1 MMNLNLLDITIIVI
15 LAFYL
20 ISGMYRGFITS
31 LLTTAGF
38 VGAWF
43 GAQQLYPKVAQLALS
58 NQTLMAVLNQYLE
71 PETFFETHTQAVS
84 TVSEVIAG
92 GESAIQSAIASV
104 SNKLSVISK
113 AFEANVRAQ
122 MFQRLGINTLAD
134 YLDQTIWQAVFN
146 VVAFLLCFIALYALV
161 CLVVNLLDRV
171 ISFPLVRGFDWLLGG
186 IFGLARG
193 LVVVVLVMCLVP
205 AIVQIVSPEFADSLR
220 NGSALYSYVMQMDF
234 LNVQKFVTSL
244 VGG

>member
-1 MMNLNLLDITIIVI
+1 MNLNLLDITIIVI

-31 LLTTAGF
+31 LLGTVGF

-43 GAQQLYPKVAQLALS
+43 GAQQLYPRVANLALS

-71 PETFFETHTQAVS
+71 PESFFASHSQAIK

-92 GESAIQSAIASV
+92 GEAEIQNAVAPV
-104 SNKLSVISK
+104 AQKLSVVSK

-146 VVAFLLCFIALYALV
+146 VGAFILCFIALYVLA
-161 CLVVNLLDRV
+161 CLIVNLLDHV

-186 IFGLARG
+186 LFGVARG
-193 LVVVVLVMCLVP
+193 LVVVVLVLCLLP
-205 AIVQIVSPEFADSLR
+205 AVVQIVSPDFAESLR
-220 NGSALYSYVMQMDF
+220 TGSALYSYVTQMDF
-234 LNVQKFVTSL
+234 LNVGTLVTGL
-244 VGG
+244 IGG

>member
-1 MMNLNLLDITIIVI
+1 MNLNLLDITIIVI

-20 ISGMYRGFITS
+20 ISGMYRGCITS
-31 LLTTAGF
+31 LLTTVGF

-71 PETFFETHTQAVS
+71 PENFFQSHTQAVS

-92 GESAIQSAIASV
+92 GESAIQAAVASV
-104 SNKLSVISK
+104 SDKLQVISK

-146 VVAFLLCFIALYALV
+146 VLAFLLCFIALYALV
-161 CLVVNLLDRV
+161 CLVVNLLDHV

-186 IFGLARG
+186 IFGVARG
-193 LVVVVLVMCLVP
+193 LVIVVLVMCLLP
-205 AIVQIVSPEFADSLR
+205 SIVQIVSPEFADSLR
-220 NGSALYSYVMQMDF
+220 TGSALYSYVMQMDF
-234 LNVQKFVTSL
+234 LNVKTLVTSL

>member
-1 MMNLNLLDITIIVI
+1 MNLNLLDITIIVI

-31 LLTTAGF
+31 LLTTVGF

-43 GAQQLYPKVAQLALS
+43 GAQYFYPRVAQLALS

-71 PETFFETHTQAVS
+71 PENFFETHTQAVS

-92 GESAIQSAIASV
+92 GESAIQSAISSV
-104 SNKLSVISK
+104 SSKLSVISK

-146 VVAFLLCFIALYALV
+146 VVAFLLCFIALYVLV
-161 CLVVNLLDRV
+161 CLVVNLLDHV
-171 ISFPLVRGFDWLLGG
+171 ISFPMVRGFDWLLGG
-186 IFGLARG
+186 LFGVARG

-205 AIVQIVSPEFADSLR
+205 AIIQIVSPEFADSLR
-220 NGSALYSYVMQMDF
+220 TGSALYSYVMQMDF
-234 LNVQKFVTSL
+234 LNVRTLVTSL

>member
-1 MMNLNLLDITIIVI
+1 MNLNLLDITIIVI

-31 LLTTAGF
+31 LLGTFGF

-43 GAQQLYPKVAQLALS
+43 GAQQLYPRVAQLALS

-71 PETFFETHTQAVS
+71 PETFFTSHSLAVS

-92 GESAIQSAIASV
+92 GESAIQNAVAPV
-104 SNKLSVISK
+104 ADKLSVVAK
-113 AFEANVRAQ
+113 AFETNVRAQ

-146 VVAFLLCFIALYALV
+146 VGAFILCFIALYVLA
-161 CLVVNLLDRV
+161 CLVVNLLDHV

-193 LVVVVLVMCLVP
+193 LVMVVLVLCLLP
-205 AIVQIVSPEFADSLR
+205 AVVQIVSPEFADNLR
-220 NGSALYSYVMQMDF
+220 TGSALYTFVTQMDF
-234 LNVQKFVTSL
+234 LNVGNLVTSL
-244 VGG
+244 IGG

>member
-20 ISGMYRGFITS
+20 RSGMYRGFITS

-43 GAQQLYPKVAQLALS
+43 GAQRLYPKVAQLALS

-71 PETFFETHTQAVS
+71 PETFFETHSQAVS

-134 YLDQTIWQAVFN
+134 YLDQTIWQAIFN

-205 AIVQIVSPEFADSLR
+205 AIVQIVSPEFADNLR
-220 NGSALYSYVMQMDF
+220 TGSALYSYVMQMDF

>member
-1 MMNLNLLDITIIVI
+1 MNLNLLDITIIVI

-20 ISGMYRGFITS
+20 ISGMYRGFIAS
-31 LLTTAGF
+31 LLGTIGF

-43 GAQQLYPKVAQLALS
+43 GAQQLYPRVAQLALS

-71 PETFFETHTQAVS
+71 PENFFETHTQAVS

-92 GESAIQSAIASV
+92 GESAIQSAISSV

-146 VVAFLLCFIALYALV
+146 VVAFLICFIALYALV
-161 CLVVNLLDRV
+161 CLVVNLLDHV
-171 ISFPLVRGFDWLLGG
+171 ISFPVVRGFDWLLGG

-193 LVVVVLVMCLVP
+193 LVIVVLVMSLVP
-205 AIVQIVSPEFADSLR
+205 MIIQIVSPELADSLR
-220 NGSALYSYVMQMDF
+220 TGSVLYSYVMQMDF
-234 LNVQKFVTSL
+234 LNVNTFVKSL

>member
-1 MMNLNLLDITIIVI
+1 
-15 LAFYL
+15 
-20 ISGMYRGFITS
+20 
-31 LLTTAGF
+31 
-38 VGAWF
+38 
-43 GAQQLYPKVAQLALS
+43 VAKLALS

-71 PETFFETHTQAVS
+71 PENFFESHSQAMS

-92 GESAIQSAIASV
+92 GEAAIQSAVSAVAS
-104 SNKLSVISK
+104 KLSVISK

-146 VVAFLLCFIALYALV
+146 VGAFILCFIALYVLA
-161 CLVVNLLDRV
+161 CLVVNLLDHV

-193 LVVVVLVMCLVP
+193 LVVVVLVLWLLP
-205 AIVQIVSPEFADSLR
+205 AIVEIVSPDFAENLR
-220 NGSALYSYVMQMDF
+220 TGSVLYSYVSQMDF
-234 LNVQKFVTSL
+234 LNVRTLVTGL
-244 VGG
+244 IGG

>member
-1 MMNLNLLDITIIVI
+1 MNLNLLDITIIVI
-15 LAFYL
+15 LALYL

-31 LLTTAGF
+31 LLTTLGF

-43 GAQQLYPKVAQLALS
+43 GAQHFYPRVAQLALS

-71 PETFFETHTQAVS
+71 PENFFESHTQAVS

-104 SNKLSVISK
+104 SNKLAVISK

-146 VVAFLLCFIALYALV
+146 VLAFLLCFIALYVLV
-161 CLVVNLLDRV
+161 CLVVNLLDHV
-171 ISFPLVRGFDWLLGG
+171 ISFPVVRGFDWLLGG

-193 LVVVVLVMCLVP
+193 LVVVVLVLCLVP

-220 NGSALYSYVMQMDF
+220 TGSVLYSYVMQMDF
-234 LNVQKFVTSL
+234 LNVNKLVTSL

>member
-1 MMNLNLLDITIIVI
+1 MNLNLLDITIIVL

-31 LLTTAGF
+31 LLGTVGF

-43 GAQQLYPKVAQLALS
+43 GAQQLFPRVANLALS

-71 PETFFETHTQAVS
+71 PEGFFTSHTQAVS

-92 GESAIQSAIASV
+92 GEAAIQNAVAPV
-104 SNKLSVISK
+104 TAKLSVISK
-113 AFEANVRAQ
+113 AFEANLRAQ

-146 VVAFLLCFIALYALV
+146 VGAFILCFIALYVVAM
-161 CLVVNLLDRV
+161 LVVNLLDHV

-186 IFGLARG
+186 ALGLVRG
-193 LVVVVLVMCLVP
+193 LVICVLVLNVVP
-205 AIVQIVSPEFADSLR
+205 AIAQIIAPEFAQNLIS
-220 NGSALYSYVMQMDF
+220 GSVLMNFVNNLDI
-234 LNVQKFVTSL
+234 LNVGTMMKTL
-244 VGG
+244 IGG